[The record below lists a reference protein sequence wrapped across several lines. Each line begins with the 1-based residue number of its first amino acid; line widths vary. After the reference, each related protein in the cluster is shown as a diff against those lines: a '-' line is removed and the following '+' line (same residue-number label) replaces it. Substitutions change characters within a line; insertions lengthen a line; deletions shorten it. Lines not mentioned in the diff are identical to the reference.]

1 MGEHCGDGRVLC
13 CDCGGSKNEIHEI
26 NCMEV
31 HTHTDSLNTQ
41 YNWSNLHKLDAL
53 QVSIHWF

>member
-31 HTHTDSLNTQ
+31 HTHRLTQ
-41 YNWSNLHKLDAL
+41 YTIQLVKSA
-53 QVSIHWF
+53 

>member
-26 NCMEV
+26 KLHGST
-31 HTHTDSLNTQ
+31 HTHRLTQ
-41 YNWSNLHKLDAL
+41 YTIQLVKSA
-53 QVSIHWF
+53 